1 MQIKRPTSALNP
13 FPLLPGLILMLCFGT
28 NVVLAQPQELLHKA
42 DSLAKALQYE
52 EANATL
58 SAFIKA
64 YPQRK
69 YDLGEAY
76 FKMARNHFQLG
87 HLETATQCNQQSA
100 DLRMAIAPD
109 ALGLN
114 EQLSACICLEEGQYD
129 TALEHLKKARLY
141 PFFDDPLIPAEIA
154 LLESEIQEQ
163 RQEYELALKAARSA
177 AEIVE
182 IVESEEAPLLA
193 DIYLQQAHLLATKQD
208 WAAAAEACQASLQI
222 EESPEAHLLLGQ
234 ALLAIGQPSEEAKAA
249 LTKAQE
255 QGTTAVQIEAGL
267 ALAQWELENEKPYG
281 VLAQIDRVSPL
292 INNQQVS
299 RGQDTGIHKPGQKQ
313 DYLIA
318 KMERLRAQAYLMEA
332 SPDSYVQALDAAY
345 TGLEAWQRSGKEDT
359 LPEDQLLEAGLQALS
374 HRETE
379 VNEFDTLFL
388 MLCHRE
394 AQIFSSDPHEKAAHI
409 FFLETHSAIFGKY
422 GDADTAFIK
431 QLDYKAIQQIHSK
444 LATEAPDAL
453 DYSSFQQIFGP
464 FEALLANKKSLY
476 LSLPKTWPAQKILE
490 LPTTPEP
497 DGGIWPFRRQPK
509 PLRERF
515 RINDT
520 PVEGIKHST
529 SPESPGKGSLHPH

>member
-1 MQIKRPTSALNP
+1 MQIKRPTSDLNP
-13 FPLLPGLILMLCFGT
+13 LPLFSGLILMLCFGT
-28 NVVLAQPQELLHKA
+28 NVVLAQPQDLLYKA

-58 SAFIKA
+58 SAFTKA

-76 FKMARNHFQLG
+76 FKMAGNHFHLGQL
-87 HLETATQCNQQSA
+87 ESARQCNQQSA

-114 EQLSACICLEEGQYD
+114 EQLSACISLEEGQYD
-129 TALEHLKKARLY
+129 TALEHLDKARLY

-154 LLESEIQEQ
+154 LLESKVQEQ
-163 RQEYELALKAARSA
+163 RQQYDLALKAARSA

-193 DIYLQQAHLLATKQD
+193 DIYLQQAHLLAIKQD
-208 WAAAAEACQASLQI
+208 WAAAAQACQASLKI
-222 EESPEAHLLLGQ
+222 GESPEAHLLLGQ
-234 ALLAIGQPSEEAKAA
+234 TLLAIGQPSEEAKAA

-267 ALAQWELENEKPYG
+267 ALAQWELKNEKPYG

-292 INNQQVS
+292 INPQQVS

-318 KMERLRAQAYLMEA
+318 KMESLRAQAYLLEA
-332 SPDSYVQALDAAY
+332 SADSYVQALDAAY
-345 TGLEAWQRSGKEDT
+345 GGLDSWQRSSKKDT
-359 LPEDQLLEAGLQALS
+359 LLEDQLLEVGLQALS
-374 HRETE
+374 HREIE
-379 VNEFDTLFL
+379 VNEFNTQFL
-388 MLCHRE
+388 MLYHRG
-394 AQIFSSDPHEKAAHI
+394 AQIFFADRQEKAAHI
-409 FFLETHSAIFGKY
+409 FFLETRSAIFGKY

-431 QLDYKAIQQIHSK
+431 QLDYKAIQQIRSK
-444 LATEAPDAL
+444 LDTEAPDAL
-453 DYSSFQQIFGP
+453 DYNAFQQIFGP
-464 FEALLANKKSLY
+464 FEALLANKKALT
-476 LSLPKTWPAQKILE
+476 LNLPGTWPAQKILE
-490 LPTTPEP
+490 LPTAPES

-509 PLRERF
+509 PLREHF

-520 PVEGIKHST
+520 PDQTFNQPRKSSER
-529 SPESPGKGSLHPH
+529 